1 MTYVVF
7 FYHSVAADVT
17 AGRYKPP
24 MTDGVLIPDDA
35 VDAMA
40 EISKTKR
47 RERELL
53 EAARVLRASLTPQKR
68 PAPTKAPEPVDKE
81 ALKRANRGFSPDKE
95 EAIGRNRSAFEKLRA
110 ANAAVAD
117 PLGDAMRASDD
128 VAKPREPDDV
138 WKALADGAE
147 EEKDVSF
154 WDDDDEEDEEE
165 SPAAKA
171 ARAKQAAKKMVIRP
185 HERGATARTVEWDET
200 QTQTRTLKN
209 TQSNVSTPV
218 TADRPIGARTTRV
231 GTAGRKAY
239 TRWTKAQETELAR
252 LVELHGVGSWARIM
266 EAGRDVFGADRT
278 AVNLKDKWR
287 VLTKARG

>member
-7 FYHSVAADVT
+7 FYYSVAADVT

-117 PLGDAMRASDD
+117 PLGDALRASDA

-154 WDDDDEEDEEE
+154 WDDDDEDEDE

>member
-7 FYHSVAADVT
+7 FYYSVAADVT

-68 PAPTKAPEPVDKE
+68 PAPKKATEPEADKK
-81 ALKRANRGFSPDKE
+81 AKAVADN

-117 PLGDAMRASDD
+117 PLGDALRASDA

-147 EEKDVSF
+147 EKGVENVSF
-154 WDDDDEEDEEE
+154 WDDDEEDEDE

-200 QTQTRTLKN
+200 QTQERTLKN

>member
-1 MTYVVF
+1 
-7 FYHSVAADVT
+7 
-17 AGRYKPP
+17 
-24 MTDGVLIPDDA
+24 
-35 VDAMA
+35 
-40 EISKTKR
+40 
-47 RERELL
+47 
-53 EAARVLRASLTPQKR
+53 
-68 PAPTKAPEPVDKE
+68 
-81 ALKRANRGFSPDKE
+81 
-95 EAIGRNRSAFEKLRA
+95 
-110 ANAAVAD
+110 
-117 PLGDAMRASDD
+117 MRASDA

-154 WDDDDEEDEEE
+154 WDDDDDEDEEE

>member
-1 MTYVVF
+1 MF
-7 FYHSVAADVT
+7 FYYSVSADVT

-68 PAPTKAPEPVDKE
+68 PAPTKATEPEADKFTE
-81 ALKRANRGFSPDKE
+81 ALKRANRGFSPEK

-117 PLGDAMRASDD
+117 PLGDALRASDA
-128 VAKPREPDDV
+128 VAKPDDV

-147 EEKDVSF
+147 EKGAEKDVSF
-154 WDDDDEEDEEE
+154 WDDDDEDDEE

>member
-1 MTYVVF
+1 MYLFGTMT
-7 FYHSVAADVT
+7 
-17 AGRYKPP
+17 
-24 MTDGVLIPDDA
+24 
-35 VDAMA
+35 
-40 EISKTKR
+40 
-47 RERELL
+47 
-53 EAARVLRASLTPQKR
+53 
-68 PAPTKAPEPVDKE
+68 
-81 ALKRANRGFSPDKE
+81 
-95 EAIGRNRSAFEKLRA
+95 
-110 ANAAVAD
+110 
-117 PLGDAMRASDD
+117 
-128 VAKPREPDDV
+128 
-138 WKALADGAE
+138 
-147 EEKDVSF
+147 
-154 WDDDDEEDEEE
+154 EEDEDE

>member
-1 MTYVVF
+1 VF
-7 FYHSVAADVT
+7 FYYSVAADVT

-68 PAPTKAPEPVDKE
+68 PAPTKATEPEADKK
-81 ALKRANRGFSPDKE
+81 AKASDND
-95 EAIGRNRSAFEKLRA
+95 AVGRNRSAFEKLRA

-117 PLGDAMRASDD
+117 PLGDALRASDA

-138 WKALADGAE
+138 WKALVDGAE

-154 WDDDDEEDEEE
+154 WDHDDEEDEDE

-218 TADRPIGARTTRV
+218 TAESTDRSENHSSGHRRSQGVHAVDQGAGDGARAAR
-231 GTAGRKAY
+231 GAPRGWKLGADHGGGAGRV
-239 TRWTKAQETELAR
+239 RGGS
-252 LVELHGVGSWARIM
+252 HGG
-266 EAGRDVFGADRT
+266 EPQG
-278 AVNLKDKWR
+278 
-287 VLTKARG
+287 

>member
-1 MTYVVF
+1 MTDVVF

-68 PAPTKAPEPVDKE
+68 PAPTKATEPEADKKAKASDE
-81 ALKRANRGFSPDKE
+81 GA
-95 EAIGRNRSAFEKLRA
+95 AIGRNRSAFEKLRA

-117 PLGDAMRASDD
+117 PLGDALRASDA

>member
-1 MTYVVF
+1 MF

-117 PLGDAMRASDD
+117 PLGDALRASDA

-154 WDDDDEEDEEE
+154 WDDDDEDEEE

>member
-1 MTYVVF
+1 MF

-68 PAPTKAPEPVDKE
+68 PAPKKATEPEADKK
-81 ALKRANRGFSPDKE
+81 AKAVADN

-117 PLGDAMRASDD
+117 PLGDALRASDA

-147 EEKDVSF
+147 EKGAENVSF
-154 WDDDDEEDEEE
+154 WDDDEEDEDE

-200 QTQTRTLKN
+200 QTQERTLKN

-218 TADRPIGARTTRV
+218 TADRPIGVRTTRV

>member
-1 MTYVVF
+1 MF
-7 FYHSVAADVT
+7 FYYSVAADVT

-68 PAPTKAPEPVDKE
+68 PAPTKATEPEADKFTE
-81 ALKRANRGFSPDKE
+81 ALKRANSGFSPEK

-117 PLGDAMRASDD
+117 PLGDALRASDA

-147 EEKDVSF
+147 EKGAEKDVSF
-154 WDDDDEEDEEE
+154 WDDDDEDDEE

>member
-1 MTYVVF
+1 MF

-68 PAPTKAPEPVDKE
+68 PAPKKATEPEADKK
-81 ALKRANRGFSPDKE
+81 AKAVADN

-117 PLGDAMRASDD
+117 PLGDALRASDA

-138 WKALADGAE
+138 RKALADGAE
-147 EEKDVSF
+147 EKGAENVSF
-154 WDDDDEEDEEE
+154 WDDDEEDEDE

-200 QTQTRTLKN
+200 QTQERTLKN

-218 TADRPIGARTTRV
+218 TADRPIGVRTTRV

>member
-1 MTYVVF
+1 MF

-117 PLGDAMRASDD
+117 PLGDALRASDA

-154 WDDDDEEDEEE
+154 WDDDEEDEDEE

-171 ARAKQAAKKMVIRP
+171 AKAKQAAKKMVIRP